1 MTTVCDLHQQ
11 ASVEPMSFFNIR
23 PDNFKKFTLN
33 AGLSDP
39 YVIIRILPDNKAIK
53 PRQSAKKSETLN
65 PVFNE
70 THELYVNYVHMLVAA
85 GKSSCNK

>member
-1 MTTVCDLHQQ
+1 L
-11 ASVEPMSFFNIR
+11 SFCHFSIF
-23 PDNFKKFTLN
+23 DQLSFKITLY

-85 GKSSCNK
+85 GKRSYYKSHIIM